1 MSCTD
6 LNNVAYQQH
15 RHGRIQLAGG
25 DFRVGLIF
33 LLNTLT
39 MDPTQL
45 AQALEQL
52 PHDTLLTEIPQVQN
66 SIKHLLRS
74 NREMR
79 EYDPEGKDDDL
90 LAAISENETLIQR
103 YEARIDLTLKVI
115 RERLGEAAA
124 REVGSNVDAFRQQY
138 PTTSSSNGDDDGVFL

>member
-1 MSCTD
+1 METTR
-6 LNNVAYQQH
+6 LE
-15 RHGRIQLAGG
+15 
-25 DFRVGLIF
+25 
-33 LLNTLT
+33 
-39 MDPTQL
+39 
-45 AQALEQL
+45 QALEQL

-79 EYDPEGKDDDL
+79 DYDPEGQDQDL
-90 LAAISENETLIQR
+90 LAAISENEALIQR

-124 REVGSNVDAFRQQY
+124 REVGSNVNAFREQY
-138 PTTSSSNGDDDGVFL
+138 PTTSNNDDNGVFL

>member
-1 MSCTD
+1 
-6 LNNVAYQQH
+6 
-15 RHGRIQLAGG
+15 
-25 DFRVGLIF
+25 
-33 LLNTLT
+33 
-39 MDPTQL
+39 MDTRRL
-45 AQALEQL
+45 EQALEQL

-79 EYDPEGKDDDL
+79 DYDPEGKDNDL
-90 LAAISENETLIQR
+90 LAAISENESLIQR

-138 PTTSSSNGDDDGVFL
+138 PTTSSSNSNDGDDGVFL